1 MSTGTISSAFGIA
14 AFLVVASSSIA
25 AVHAGHA
32 VASEPVL
39 LASSQEVDSRA
50 SSDLLK
56 NLNAPLKRVKA
67 ANYSYE
73 SLFDA
78 YLDMTPPSTPVG
90 EFFNQTTVWSGM
102 SDWSQVSD
110 WAKTNSSMAEAIK
123 AAQSKILLGLPY
135 GADSVPAKYREA
147 GLVADVGLDVS
158 GDGVMEFP
166 FLEAMETIATWSVA
180 EQYRLCEEQ
189 KFTEAFELG
198 IANARVLRQLCDRQM
213 LQEKF
218 EAFRMLGE
226 SMSVQRDL
234 MFVYLEMIP
243 AEVFRRFGTK
253 EFPFLKPSDNERL
266 RRLEM
271 PEGDRLVAEAML
283 IQVFDRDGDP
293 EPEKLAAV
301 FGYMQS
307 ADSPLTRFG
316 AGKRWERLAQV
327 HGSLTATQEKL
338 TDVYDDWW
346 RRWRL
351 KPYDPIQALP
361 TEFSRLNEI
370 RYAAVVEAIA
380 DMQGLFEARNRLIV
394 EINGTVLSAG
404 ICGYFR
410 EFNNSWP
417 SDREKAYVTYIPKRF
432 DFDPYDKGYGRFQY
446 TFLGSRKQAID
457 TGFGRVFATGS
468 ILYARGQDKN
478 DDNALESSLDGST
491 GDMVVWPALRALARK
506 DGLID

>member
-316 AGKRWERLAQV
+316 GRQTL
-327 HGSLTATQEKL
+327 G
-338 TDVYDDWW
+338 
-346 RRWRL
+346 
-351 KPYDPIQALP
+351 
-361 TEFSRLNEI
+361 
-370 RYAAVVEAIA
+370 AA
-380 DMQGLFEARNRLIV
+380 R
-394 EINGTVLSAG
+394 T
-404 ICGYFR
+404 
-410 EFNNSWP
+410 
-417 SDREKAYVTYIPKRF
+417 
-432 DFDPYDKGYGRFQY
+432 
-446 TFLGSRKQAID
+446 GSRQPH
-457 TGFGRVFATGS
+457 
-468 ILYARGQDKN
+468 
-478 DDNALESSLDGST
+478 
-491 GDMVVWPALRALARK
+491 GDSGETHRRL
-506 DGLID
+506 